1 MKTRKIYKMSDCING
16 HIKIY
21 GHIVYKVIHF
31 HYVIYSNPRHVLT
44 FDTVT
49 PKSIGFLCYPGWMC
63 GQSLRKIGQGFLEC
77 YRIGK
82 CLQPIIMWQ
91 HSKMKSL
98 VFVISNSFLSRLI
111 VISIQCERKIGNN
124 EVCQVR
130 NLPITAHLKLKNLLL
145 WTFFKP
151 TIIIR
156 LLVLNKICT
165 PNKTF

>member
-1 MKTRKIYKMSDCING
+1 MSDCIYG

-63 GQSLRKIGQGFLEC
+63 GPSLRKIGQGVLECYRIGKCLQPGQGFLEC

-82 CLQPIIMWQ
+82 CLQPIIM
-91 HSKMKSL
+91 
-98 VFVISNSFLSRLI
+98 LSI
-111 VISIQCERKIGNN
+111 
-124 EVCQVR
+124 
-130 NLPITAHLKLKNLLL
+130 LK
-145 WTFFKP
+145 
-151 TIIIR
+151 
-156 LLVLNKICT
+156 
-165 PNKTF
+165 